1 MKTSKRIISLLLSA
15 LMLISVFQTGL
26 AAFAVDGNGNASVLS
41 ASEAAM
47 LPDSGAVV
55 TSTEVVRVA
64 SGLYSYENGTAI
76 VPATESGIPA
86 MNGSYEQNSLANT
99 GNINESAEYPWVKIT
114 FKDLPS
120 DVPQIKCINTTSGT
134 SNVVMSSPV
143 YSEAD
148 KSYSWIIA
156 SGTANAGDTL
166 KFEITYS
173 YNSRT
178 YVSYAYSYVENV
190 SQPAGNYISTK
201 YEKTMGNLGWVSEG
215 KAGVSAASRLLGINT
230 YSSLETFTMDSST
243 LRGYY
248 NASSNTY
255 VTKSTNDYSTYSTSK
270 SSKDTDATH
279 EFLINEHR
287 SYADIYV
294 DTSVTKSF
302 SDLNLRYAVTKP
314 EKVGSNSTQVL
325 ELVGLIKGNVDVNAG
340 SFTGTGDYELGT
352 SSTVGTMVT
361 VGSEGTSQY
370 ITEFNGQT
378 FTEGAEYTLVT
389 RISSS
394 NESAT
399 NKTVFPVGIRIH
411 TSNKAELRALINDIL
426 HNNNPETPLISAE
439 NKGVNPQSWY
449 YSSGFDAYQEAM
461 LAAQSTLTNPRS
473 TQSEIDNAVS
483 ALKSA
488 YSSLVLKEADYTCV
502 ETATAAAEEYQ
513 SKSNLYTDESNAK
526 LEKALSI
533 YDSVNNPDGT
543 IQYGYSVIFQP
554 QVENWAQG
562 IYDAIDNLEYR
573 LADYTELNEAVA
585 NANEAEKNIDM
596 YLDFSSVRA
605 AVANIDYNVKITEQS
620 KVDAMTATLNDA
632 LNNLKFK
639 PADYTKVNEAVSK
652 AQSYAASNYTEESYA
667 KLRNILR
674 SIDYTLTVDKQS
686 EVDAYVTQIDNA
698 ISNLNELPANYA
710 EVEALLKQIDELVER
725 YYTPESYQSAK
736 ETAEE
741 CRHYGSYGI
750 TQQKEVDAIRDAL
763 QAAVDALVMYDA
775 DYSKIETYKKQYAD
789 TDLTNITSDSIARV
803 DNAFSAVVYGLK
815 IDKQSEVDSYALVI
829 ESALNGLSYKQA
841 DYTLVTI
848 AVEKAKALDRSYYAD
863 MSAVDAAVGAV
874 EYGYGVNR
882 QDEVDAMAES
892 INQAINDL
900 RPGPADYARVNAQIE
915 KFNAL
920 NENYYTKESMDK
932 VRVVISKVKWNLTKE
947 DQAEVTGYALD
958 IAEAMLSL
966 EEAPAD
972 YTELE
977 RIIRSIPDDLES
989 QYTTESIKVL
999 TDAQEK
1005 INWNLKAQNQQTVIG
1020 YQDTI
1025 NKAIS
1030 GLKYLTGDYSD
1041 VDAAIA
1047 EGRAIIE
1054 KNDPPISKESIA
1066 SFEEFV
1072 AGIDR
1077 TYTIKQEAE
1086 IAVLASQI
1094 RAAYSV
1100 FTYAESVHKASI
1112 SLSADRTASYPGD
1125 IVTVSVTVG
1134 TDYYAAASSI
1144 PVLYDSNFYTLVG
1157 ASVDEAFAFEGTYA
1171 AGSEKGGSISSPAKG
1186 YPSSYTSAA
1195 KAQWKYALITLAPTS
1210 NLNVNAQILSPA
1222 QTVVK
1227 LQFKVNDITVS
1238 EGNSFTAKIWIDP
1251 LFQKTESYKNG
1262 KLYIGRFEN
1271 ETVDTN
1277 VVVSGQ
1283 TIDLTNADININV
1296 INPNSPASFTELK
1309 AALIK
1314 QPLYDASYYTAESY
1328 KRYTDAV
1335 EVGNEVVSHT
1345 EYTVKQQSI
1354 VDNATDEI
1362 NEAYNSLEL
1371 KPATTDA
1378 LVSALALTPAYSSDY
1393 YTTETYTAYANA
1405 VATGKSILNETGLTI
1420 VDNFRINAAAESIEL
1435 AYGKLSLKP
1444 FSYTTEMDN
1453 ALGKKPE
1460 YEESYYSEESYAA
1473 YDKAYKALETF
1484 KENGPSFL
1492 DDTEG
1497 MDLIYALNV
1506 AYQNLYL
1513 LDADTEE
1520 LDSLVNTKLDYPS
1533 NYYTKDSYS
1542 AYESAVAS
1550 GKEILDSGERLTVA
1564 YNERIEKAVSS
1575 INEAKDNLEFLPFS
1589 YEDELFELLDSAS
1602 IDGDEDDYT
1611 EDSVNAFYNAYS
1623 ELENFSGEYADI
1635 RDDETYLTL
1644 KKNLTDALGNL
1655 KARPADTS
1663 LLDEALALEVLDAS
1677 YYESTTYK
1685 AYSDAIAA
1693 VEAYGEDYYWTLPE
1707 QDTLNELA
1715 QAIIDAHA
1723 NLKLL
1728 SFTKLSELEAAIEVT
1743 PEYGEEYY
1751 QSEAYAAYLAKK
1763 KVITDMIEN
1772 VGNLTIADEPK
1783 AMAAIDDYN
1792 TALEALKSAWADADY
1807 SCVTDAINEANGY
1820 NKNLY
1825 TNYDIVEKAI
1835 GDVVYGLNILEQE
1848 KVNAYAQAIKDA
1860 CGKLQAKAGD
1870 YACVE
1875 EAIENYNEKVE
1886 AMTSTGI
1893 DIDDKTIDAVEKAIE
1908 AVVYELD
1915 ATQQSQIDSFAE
1927 KINEAVAKL
1936 DYVSTIVLKSDSVAT
1951 ITDEGYIKGLSGI
1964 VSKDEII
1971 SNFTTYGNNTRIEVI
1986 ATINGFGTGTVVQ
1999 HFDGDNLIKE
2009 YVLVVDG
2016 DVDGDSF
2023 VSALDV
2029 TTVATYIN
2037 EFDEPEEAYVKEA
2050 IDLCNDG
2057 WLDAID
2063 LTIIIALANYEM
2075 M

>member
-1 MKTSKRIISLLLSA
+1 MKTSKRILSLLLSA

-26 AAFAVDGNGNASVLS
+26 AAFAVNGDGNVSALS

-99 GNINESAEYPWVKIT
+99 GSINESAAYPWVKIT

-143 YSEAD
+143 YSEAE

-166 KFEITYS
+166 KFEITYT
-173 YNSRT
+173 YNSKT
-178 YVSYAYSYVENV
+178 YVSYAYSYVENI
-190 SQPAGNYISTK
+190 SQPAGNYISSK
-201 YEKTMGNLGWVSEG
+201 YEKTMGDLGWVSQG
-215 KAGVSAASRLLGINT
+215 KAGVSVASRVLGINT
-230 YSSLETFTMDSST
+230 YSSLESFTISSSA

-255 VTKSTNDYSTYSTSK
+255 VAKSSDDYSTYSTSK
-270 SSKDTDATH
+270 SDKDTDATH
-279 EFLINEHR
+279 EFLVNERR

-314 EKVGSNSTQVL
+314 EKIGNNSVQEL
-325 ELVGLIKGNVDVNAG
+325 ELVGLIKGNVNVDAG
-340 SFTGTGDYELGT
+340 SFTGTGDYDLGT
-352 SSTVGTMVT
+352 VSSVGTMVT
-361 VGSEGTSQY
+361 VGNDGTSQY

-378 FTEGAEYTLVT
+378 FTDGAEYTLVT
-389 RISSS
+389 KITSSD
-394 NESAT
+394 ESAI

-411 TSNKAELRALINDIL
+411 TTNKAELRTLINDIL

-449 YSSGFDAYQEAM
+449 YSSGFDAYQKAM
-461 LAAQSTLTNPRS
+461 LAAQSVLVNPRS
-473 TQSEIDNAVS
+473 TQAEIDSAVTS
-483 ALKSA
+483 LESA
-488 YSSLVLKEADYTCV
+488 YSSLVLKEADYSSV
-502 ETATAAAEEYQ
+502 ETAVEAAAEYQ
-513 SKSNLYTDESNAK
+513 AKSNLYTDESNAE
-526 LEKALSI
+526 LEKALSV
-533 YDSVNNPDGT
+533 YDSVNNPNGT

-554 QVENWAQG
+554 QIEIWAKG
-562 IYDAIDNLEYR
+562 IYSAIDNLEYR
-573 LADYTELNEAVA
+573 LADYSELNKAVEK
-585 NANEAEKNIDM
+585 ANEAEKNSGM
-596 YLDFSSVRA
+596 YLDFSSVKA
-605 AVANIDYNVKITEQS
+605 AIANIDYTIKITEQS
-620 KVDAMTATLNDA
+620 KVDAMTETLNDA

-639 PADYTKVNEAVSK
+639 PADYTKVNEAVSN
-652 AQSYAASNYTEESYA
+652 AQSYAASNYTDESYA
-667 KLRNILR
+667 ELRNILR
-674 SIDYTLTVDKQS
+674 SIDYTFTVDKQS
-686 EVDAYVTQIDNA
+686 EVDAYVTQINNA
-698 ISNLNELPANYA
+698 IDNLVELPADYS
-710 EVEALLKQIDELVER
+710 EVEALLKQIDELVEE
-725 YYTPESYQSAK
+725 YYTPETFASAK
-736 ETAEE
+736 TTADE

-750 TQQKEVDAIRDAL
+750 TEQNEVDAIRDTL
-763 QAAVDALVMYDA
+763 QEAVDNLVMYDA
-775 DYSKIETYKKQYAD
+775 DYSKIEEYREQYAR
-789 TDLTNITSDSIARV
+789 TDLTDMTQDSITRV
-803 DNAFSAVVYGLK
+803 NDAFNIVVYGLK

-829 ESALNGLSYKQA
+829 ENALKGLSYNPA

-848 AVEKAKALDRSYYAD
+848 ALERYKALDRSYYAD
-863 MSAVDAAVGAV
+863 MSGVDAAVGDV

-882 QDEVDAMAES
+882 QDEVNAMADA
-892 INQAINDL
+892 INQAISEL
-900 RPGPADYARVNAQIE
+900 RPGPADYSRVQAQID
-915 KFNAL
+915 KFDAL

-932 VRVVISKVKWNLTKE
+932 VRSVIASVDWELTKE
-947 DQAEVTGYALD
+947 NQADVYAYALD
-958 IAEAMLSL
+958 IADAMLLL

-977 RIIRSIPDDLES
+977 RVIRSIPDDLES

-999 TDAQEK
+999 TDAQDR
-1005 INWNLKAQNQQTVIG
+1005 INWNLKAKDQQTVIG
-1020 YQDTI
+1020 YQDSI

-1157 ASVDEAFAFEGTYA
+1157 ANVDEAFSFEGTYA
-1171 AGSEKGGSISSPAKG
+1171 AGCEKGGSISSPAKG
-1186 YPSSYTSAA
+1186 YPSSYTSTA

-1210 NLNVNAQILSPA
+1210 NLNSNAQILSPA

-1251 LFQKTESYKNG
+1251 LFQKTDSYKNG

-1277 VVVSGQ
+1277 VIVSGQ
-1283 TIDLTNADININV
+1283 TIDLTDADISVNV
-1296 INPNSPASFTELK
+1296 INPNSPATFTHLK
-1309 AALIK
+1309 AALLK
-1314 QPLYDASYYTAESY
+1314 QPAYEASYYTEASY

-1335 EVGNEVVSHT
+1335 KVGEEVVTHT

-1362 NEAYNSLEL
+1362 NNAYSLLEL

-1378 LVSALALTPAYSSDY
+1378 LVSALALTPEYASDY
-1393 YTTETYTAYANA
+1393 YTTETYTEFANA
-1405 VATGKSILNETGLTI
+1405 VATGRSILNETGLTI

-1435 AYGKLSLKP
+1435 AYSKLTLKP
-1444 FSYTTEMDN
+1444 FSYTAQMES
-1453 ALGKKPE
+1453 ALSKVPE
-1460 YEESYYSEESYAA
+1460 YDESYYSQDSYSA
-1473 YDKAYKALETF
+1473 YTSAYNALKTF
-1484 KENGPSFL
+1484 KDNGPSFL
-1492 DDTEG
+1492 NDEEG
-1497 MDLIYALNV
+1497 MDLIYALEN
-1506 AYQNLYL
+1506 AYKNLYL

-1520 LDSLVNTKLDYPS
+1520 LESLVNAELDYPS
-1533 NYYTKDSYS
+1533 NYYTEDSYS
-1542 AYESAVAS
+1542 AYASAVAN
-1550 GKEILDSGERLTVA
+1550 GKEILDSEDRLTSA
-1564 YNERIEKAVSS
+1564 DNERIEAAVSS
-1575 INEAKDNLEFLPFS
+1575 ISEAKESLEFLPFS
-1589 YEDELFELLDSAS
+1589 YEDELFEVLDSAC

-1611 EDSVNAFYNAYS
+1611 DDSVNAFYSAYS
-1623 ELENFSGEYADI
+1623 ELESFADEYSDI
-1635 RDDETYLTL
+1635 RDDERYLTL
-1644 KKNLTDALGNL
+1644 KKNLYDALDNL
-1655 KARPADTS
+1655 KAKPADTS
-1663 LLDEALALEVLDAS
+1663 LLEQALALEVLDAS
-1677 YYESTTYK
+1677 YYESTSYQ
-1685 AYSDAIAA
+1685 AYADAIAA

-1715 QAIIDAHA
+1715 QAIIDAHT
-1723 NLKLL
+1723 NLQLR
-1728 SFTKLSELEAAIEVT
+1728 SFTKRGELEAAIEVT
-1743 PEYGEEYY
+1743 PEYGETYY
-1751 QSEAYAAYLAKK
+1751 QSEAYENYLAKRK
-1763 KVITDMIEN
+1763 AITDMIAN
-1772 VGNLTIADEPK
+1772 ADDLTIADEP
-1783 AMAAIDDYN
+1783 AAEAAIEDYN
-1792 TALEALKSAWADADY
+1792 NALEALKSAWADADY
-1807 SCVTDAINEANGY
+1807 TCVTEAIKEAEGY
-1820 NKNLY
+1820 DKDLY

-1835 GDVVYGLNILEQE
+1835 SDVVYGLNILEQE
-1848 KVNAYAQAIKDA
+1848 SVNAYAQAILDA
-1860 CGKLQAKAGD
+1860 CNNLQPKDGD
-1870 YACVE
+1870 YTCVE
-1875 EAIENYNEKVE
+1875 EAIENYNEKVD
-1886 AMTSTGI
+1886 AMTAIGI
-1893 DIDDKTIDAVEKAIE
+1893 DIDERTVEAVEKAIE
-1908 AVVYELD
+1908 AVVYDLD
-1915 ATQQSQIDSFAE
+1915 ATKQSQIKSYADA
-1927 KINEAVAKL
+1927 INEAVAKL
-1936 DYVSTIVLKSDSVAT
+1936 DYVSTIVLKSDSTAV
-1951 ITDEGYIKGLSGI
+1951 ITDEGYIKGLSEI
-1964 VSKDEII
+1964 VSDDEIV
-1971 SNFTTYGNNTRIEVI
+1971 SNFVTYGNNTRIEVI
-1986 ATINGFGTGTVVQ
+1986 ATDNGFGTGTIVK
-1999 HFDGDNLIKE
+1999 HFDGDDLIKE
-2009 YVLVVDG
+2009 YVIVVDG

-2023 VSALDV
+2023 VTAIDV

-2037 EFDEPEEAYVKEA
+2037 EFEEPEEAYVKEA

-2063 LTIIIALANYEM
+2063 LTIVIALSNYEI
-2075 M
+2075 